1 MKNSLKVTRWELG
14 KVVKNK
20 AFLFSTFVLP
30 LLILGLAAGIPLLL
44 GGSSG
49 EERYKVAVVDES
61 GGLFSA
67 LSARLSGSWE
77 LSEADRETAAQE
89 LSAGELDGYL
99 VIGPEI
105 YDEAAVEL
113 YQREAG
119 DVPLKEL
126 GEALSQ
132 VVIEGRLARAGYPPE
147 EIGRL
152 TQGVVLLPRLTEEAP
167 KGIADFALPFG
178 LSMLLIIAA
187 LVSGGLLMNSVLT
200 EKTSRTVEI
209 MLSSLSAQE
218 LMLGKIL
225 SYGALGLLQVVIW
238 GGVGLAAASRF
249 VPGLFGALSLATL
262 VPAILYFLFGYL
274 LIATMYAVMGAGMK
288 DVQSGSQAT
297 GWISMIPAIPVYL
310 SWLIIEDPNA
320 FWVRVMGYIPLLTP
334 ATMLMRT
341 AIGSVPAW
349 EIAVTLLLLIMF
361 DYALV
366 RLAARVFRVGMLMYG
381 KSATLK
387 ELWRWVRA

>member
-14 KVVKNK
+14 KVMKNR

-30 LLILGLAAGIPLLL
+30 LLILGLALGIPTLLA
-44 GGSSG
+44 GRS
-49 EERYKVAVVDES
+49 EEEHYKVAVVDES
-61 GGLFSA
+61 GEVFPA
-67 LSARLSGSWE
+67 LAARLSGSWE
-77 LSEADRETAAQE
+77 LSLADRNTAAE
-89 LSAGELDGYL
+89 KLSSGELDGYL
-99 VIGPEI
+99 LIGPAV
-105 YDEAAVEL
+105 YDQGAVEL
-113 YQREAG
+113 YMRESG
-119 DVPLKEL
+119 DVPTREL

-132 VVIEGRLARAGYPPE
+132 VVIEGRLARAGYPLE
-147 EIGRL
+147 EIARL
-152 TQGVVLLPRLTEEAP
+152 TQPVVLYPRLTEEAP
-167 KGIADFALPFG
+167 KSIADFAVPFG

-187 LVSGGLLMNSVLT
+187 LTCGGLLMYSVIT

-218 LMLGKIL
+218 LMVGKIL

-249 VPGLFGALSLATL
+249 VSGLFGAISLATL

-274 LIATMYAVMGAGMK
+274 LIATIYAVMGAGMK

-297 GWISMIPAIPVYL
+297 GWISMIPVIPL
-310 SWLIIEDPNA
+310 WLTSLIIEDSNA
-320 FWVRVMGYIPLLTP
+320 LWVRIMGYIPPLTP

-349 EIAVTLLLLIMF
+349 EIAITLALLTLF
-361 DYALV
+361 DYAMV
-366 RLAARVFRVGMLMYG
+366 RLAARVFRMGMLMYG

-387 ELWRWVRA
+387 ELWRWARA